1 LLQAAPGAR
10 MQPVSIDDTIE
21 AIRAAIDRGALDDAI
36 ALIENLRAPDQAD
49 VFNELAPEDQAAL
62 LPRLDP
68 DESADILEHLED
80 EDAAEVAEQL
90 DADTLSRI
98 VDEMEPDEAADL
110 LGDLPKAH
118 ADQVLARLED
128 PEEVRPLLIHPDE
141 TAGGRMTS
149 DFLALRRRMTVAE
162 AIEALRNWAPNE
174 NFPYYLFV
182 VDRDNILRGVLSL
195 RRLLTADPNVALAS
209 IMDADVISVS
219 AGTDQE
225 EAARLMSRY
234 SLLALPVV
242 DEAGRLLGMITHD
255 DLIDVIEEEATEDI
269 YRLAGVLEEERAFGP
284 VRASVRRRLP
294 WLYVN
299 MLTAFLAAWVISQF
313 KGTIERV
320 AILAAFQ
327 AIVAGQG
334 GNAGTQALTVMVR
347 SIALGEVEFRD
358 AWRALLKEVM
368 VGLINGVAVGLAVGL
383 IAAIVQGRPALGL
396 VIGLAMIGNMMA
408 AGIAGALV
416 PVILKRLKIDPALA
430 SGVIVTAVTDVTGF
444 ALFLGLATV
453 FIQWLV

>member
-1 LLQAAPGAR
+1 

-21 AIRAAIDRGALDDAI
+21 AIRAALDRGALDDAI

-49 VFNELAPEDQAAL
+49 VFNELEPEDQAAL

-110 LGDLPKAH
+110 LGDLPKAQ

-128 PEEVRPLLIHPDE
+128 PEEVRPLLVHPDE

-162 AIEALRNWAPNE
+162 AIEALRNWAPSE
-174 NFPYYLFV
+174 NFAYYLFV

-195 RRLLTADPNVALAS
+195 RRLLTADPSAALAS
-209 IMDADVISVS
+209 IMDADVISVQ

-294 WLYVN
+294 WLYIN

-347 SIALGEVEFRD
+347 SIALGEVELRD
-358 AWRALLKEVM
+358 VWRALLKEVT

-383 IAAIVQGRPALGL
+383 IATIVQGRPALGL
-396 VIGLAMIGNMMA
+396 IIGLAMIGNMMA

-416 PVILKRLKIDPALA
+416 PVILKRLRIDPALA
-430 SGVIVTAVTDVTGF
+430 SGVIVTTVTDVTGF